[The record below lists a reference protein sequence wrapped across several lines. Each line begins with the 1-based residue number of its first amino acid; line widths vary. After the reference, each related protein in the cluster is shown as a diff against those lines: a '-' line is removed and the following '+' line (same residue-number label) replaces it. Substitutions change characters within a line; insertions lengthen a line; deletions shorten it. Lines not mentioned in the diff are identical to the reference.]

1 MDACTPDPI
10 SELTDDPKL
19 LKAML
24 RDMTQRLEERERRIE
39 TLLHRL
45 DQLLRRTFGHR
56 AETVDVNQLRLA
68 FADVARETESD
79 TEAAAPPTE
88 GTADGSAERAVKEAF
103 LGPPPDPATIKPHRK
118 GHGRRRLPEHLRRE
132 RIEQTLSES
141 ELACPE
147 CGRTREK
154 IGEEVSEKLDYVPA
168 ALVVRQT
175 VRFKYACRCCQEH
188 VAIAPA
194 PAQSIEKGLPGP
206 GLLAQVLVGKF
217 ADHCPLHRQAGILQR
232 HGVRLS
238 PSTLGD
244 WVRDGAT
251 VLEPVVHEMK
261 RAILGSHVIQSDDT
275 PVPVLDRGR
284 DHTRQGRL
292 WVYRGDDAH
301 AYTIYEY
308 TPDRAGKHP
317 RGFLEQFRG
326 YLQAD
331 AYAGYDALYKPDPL
345 TGKAR
350 ILEIACWAH
359 CRRGFFDAQTSDQL
373 RSLIALSFIKLLYRV
388 EEEARG
394 LDPPAR
400 RALRHAKAKPWLGEF
415 KVWLESQQR
424 EVLPK
429 SPFGEATHY
438 ALAQW
443 AALERY
449 LDDGRLE
456 IDNNG
461 AERALR
467 GVAVGRAN
475 WHFAG
480 SDAGGERAAVIYSV
494 VESARRHGLDPFAY
508 LRDLLDRLPTHP
520 QTRMAELLPDRWKT
534 PITA

>member
-1 MDACTPDPI
+1 
-10 SELTDDPKL
+10 
-19 LKAML
+19 
-24 RDMTQRLEERERRIE
+24 
-39 TLLHRL
+39 
-45 DQLLRRTFGHR
+45 
-56 AETVDVNQLRLA
+56 
-68 FADVARETESD
+68 
-79 TEAAAPPTE
+79 
-88 GTADGSAERAVKEAF
+88 
-103 LGPPPDPATIKPHRK
+103 
-118 GHGRRRLPEHLRRE
+118 
-132 RIEQTLSES
+132 
-141 ELACPE
+141 
-147 CGRTREK
+147 
-154 IGEEVSEKLDYVPA
+154 
-168 ALVVRQT
+168 
-175 VRFKYACRCCQEH
+175 
-188 VAIAPA
+188 
-194 PAQSIEKGLPGP
+194 
-206 GLLAQVLVGKF
+206 
-217 ADHCPLHRQAGILQR
+217 LHRQAGILQR

-244 WVRDGAT
+244 WVREGAAL
-251 VLEPVVHEMK
+251 LEPVMHEMK

-317 RGFLEQFRG
+317 RGFLEEFRG

-350 ILEIACWAH
+350 IIEIGCWAH

-400 RALRHAKAKPWLGEF
+400 RELRQEKAKPWLGEF
-415 KVWLESQQR
+415 KVWLEAQR
-424 EVLPK
+424 GEVLPK

-443 AALERY
+443 AALQRY

-467 GVAVGRAN
+467 GVAVGRNN
-475 WHFAG
+475 WSFAG

-520 QTRMAELLPDRWKT
+520 QTRMAELLPDRWKP